1 MEKTMKKK
9 GLITEPEEQRI
20 KNAEAV
26 QKLQKHFEGHGK
38 PKTRREFMARGLL
51 AGSSYLIMPSL
62 LNLLKSPSLLAEEMT
77 CDLSG
82 AGQNPNF
89 PLIIFDF
96 QGGAHFAAELLI
108 GGIGGQTN
116 PLTNLVNYGIPNDL
130 GTNSSGE
137 FGLRFRNDSAALQGL
152 RASVPASMRSN
163 IDGFSVA
170 CHTPDD
176 TTETYMNPMGFLS
189 KFGSIG
195 SLSFSFGTRAAD
207 SGGYAKPNPGSFSPD
222 KRPTRIVNANMARML
237 VSRGATYNALVSAET
252 SAVAMGQQSKVRLAL
267 AQLSESQLK
276 RFSNL
281 TPDEQI
287 HQLIQC
293 GHLKAESLLERVSPT
308 QVFPAAGTPEYNE
321 LVSVFGSEPE
331 NKQVAVLTYMLT
343 QGFGS
348 AATIEFENHD
358 DHDTTARTSR
368 RSVFNRFKQIGSAMR
383 YFLMKNKPAFFMIM
397 TDGSMGRTNVIDDVG
412 NQGTPGAEGQSPSD
426 SFLPG
431 GAGMFQRPGDAA
443 SLAAHMAFVVHPTV
457 TRVGNP
463 SAFVNNADRQIG
475 AFTASGVNLAHL
487 PIIAKDPG
495 MMSLA
500 MIYNYLAL
508 QGKEDQIS
516 LTRRG
521 GDNPFANIDSQV
533 RIFKKIT

>member
-1 MEKTMKKK
+1 MKKK
-9 GLITEPEEQRI
+9 GPTTEAEEQRI
-20 KNAEAV
+20 KHAEAV

-38 PKTRREFMARGLL
+38 PKTRRDFMARGLL
-51 AGSSYLIMPSL
+51 AGSSYLLMPSL
-62 LNLLKSPSLLAEEMT
+62 VNLLKSPSLLAEELT

-82 AGQNPNF
+82 AGSNPNF
-89 PLIIFDF
+89 PLIVFDF
-96 QGGAHFAAELLI
+96 QGGAHFAAELLL
-108 GGIGGQTN
+108 GDIGGQTN
-116 PLTNLVNYGIPNDL
+116 PLTNLVNYGIPTEL
-130 GTNSSGE
+130 GNAFSGE

-176 TTETYMNPMGFLS
+176 TQETYMNPMGFLS
-189 KFGSIG
+189 KFGSFG

-207 SGGYAKPNPGSFSPD
+207 SGGYAKATPGSFSPD
-222 KRPTRIVNANMARML
+222 KRPTLITSAYMARL
-237 VSRGATYNALVSAET
+237 IVSRGATYNALVSSET
-252 SAVAMGQQSKVRLAL
+252 ADVAMVRQSKVRLAL
-267 AQLSESQLK
+267 AQLSEIQLS

-281 TPDEQI
+281 TPNEQI
-287 HQLIQC
+287 HHLIQC

-308 QVFPAAGTPEYNE
+308 QVFPAAGTQDYNE

-331 NKQVAVLTYMLT
+331 NKQVAVLSYMLT

-348 AATIEFENHD
+348 AATIEFGGHD
-358 DHDTTARTSR
+358 DHDNTAHTSR
-368 RSVFNRFKQIGSAMR
+368 RSVFNRFKQIGSTMR
-383 YFLMKNKPAFFMIM
+383 YFLMKNKPAFFMII
-397 TDGSMGRTNVIDDVG
+397 TDGAMGKKDVIDSVANEG
-412 NQGTPGAEGQSPSD
+412 NPGAEGGIPSAN
-426 SFLPG
+426 FLPG
-431 GAGMFQRPGDAA
+431 GAGMNNRPGDAA

-457 TRVGNP
+457 TRVEDP
-463 SAFVNNADRQIG
+463 SAFVNNSGRQIG

-487 PIIAKDPG
+487 PIIAKDPS

-500 MIYNYLAL
+500 LIYNYLTL
-508 QGKEDQIS
+508 QGKEDQIT